1 MTEKDKV
8 RSVVARFFNVPE
20 TAVTE
25 GYLFPP
31 DRLHGSVGRATFR
44 AAITRMAGVD
54 LPQAFTATTFGQ
66 LFTPAPTNDELSG
79 PEPANPPPQTTLAP
93 RTSPVGGLGIDIEH
107 CDHLPLASDPWTEK
121 FYTDNFSPAEIAY
134 CQRQSNPRE
143 SFCGL
148 WSAKEAARKCHAD
161 IFQLRPLDLE
171 ITHDVQGRPFLTILR
186 NGKPE
191 RNHSCEISISHSQ
204 GISIAACVTGN
215 RPPASSSET
224 ISPAGNTPASVN
236 HALVWLAL
244 GLSVLNLLLWL
255 LLFFK
260 NNHPESLVK

>member
-186 NGKPE
+186 NG
-191 RNHSCEISISHSQ
+191 
-204 GISIAACVTGN
+204 
-215 RPPASSSET
+215 
-224 ISPAGNTPASVN
+224 
-236 HALVWLAL
+236 
-244 GLSVLNLLLWL
+244 
-255 LLFFK
+255 
-260 NNHPESLVK
+260 